1 MEISQIN
8 SSLQRILIVE
18 DNDDLRN
25 YLVDMLKTSYN
36 IQACPNGKDALIII
50 REFNPDLVISDI
62 MMPEMSGDELCSAI
76 KGDLEMSHIP
86 VVLLTALGDEKN
98 MLEGLEIGA
107 DAYITKPF
115 SVGILKATIKNLLA
129 NRALLRQ
136 VYNSIEEEE
145 QSFPVNCTNTLDWKF
160 IASVKECIEKNMGIR
175 ILM

>member
-1 MEISQIN
+1 M
-8 SSLQRILIVE
+8 E

-107 DAYITKPF
+107 DAYITKPC
-115 SVGILKATIKNLLA
+115 LLYTSDA
-129 NRALLRQ
+129 ADEL
-136 VYNSIEEEE
+136 
-145 QSFPVNCTNTLDWKF
+145 
-160 IASVKECIEKNMGIR
+160 
-175 ILM
+175 

>member
-1 MEISQIN
+1 M
-8 SSLQRILIVE
+8 E

-115 SVGILKATIKNLLA
+115 SVEYSRQRLRIYWRIVLCSVRFIIVSKRKNRVFRLIVLILWTGNL
-129 NRALLRQ
+129 
-136 VYNSIEEEE
+136 
-145 QSFPVNCTNTLDWKF
+145 
-160 IASVKECIEKNMGIR
+160 
-175 ILM
+175 